1 MQIPTKPRKKVR
13 EAPIVD
19 LGLLQ
24 QISLTA
30 TSTVAVSNNV
40 SSPKYQQKFTMTFQY
55 SLSLPLKEHYLHVVH
70 VTGQIHCYKELV
82 PSKDSLKYALEK
94 EKVY

>member
-13 EAPIVD
+13 GSNREPWPPPANK
-19 LGLLQ
+19 LNRHKYCGCFQQCLQ
-24 QISLTA
+24 SKVSAKVHYDFSIFIELTLKG
-30 TSTVAVSNNV
+30 TSYV
-40 SSPKYQQKFTMTFQY
+40 
-55 SLSLPLKEHYLHVVH
+55 HVVH